1 MLNHYEIPEHTVPIV
16 AQLLVSRSINVSF
29 NIINDSSSQKD
40 LFTDTTVMTPQ
51 VSTLHK
57 ITSGAQ
63 LT

>member
-51 VSTLHK
+51 VRTLHK
-57 ITSGAQ
+57 ITSGVQ